1 MRAAAQ
7 QTLSAA
13 QLSGTQASSRCRET
27 AESRKIKEP
36 NQKEWFQA
44 IETHS
49 TEASVL
55 FSEHSRSAK
64 PAGYAE
70 AIAHSYREHGA

>member
-13 QLSGTQASSRCRET
+13 QLSGTRASSRCRET
-27 AESRKIKEP
+27 AESRKKEQ
-36 NQKEWFQA
+36 NHKEGFQA

-49 TEASVL
+49 TEASVF
-55 FSEHSRSAK
+55 FSEHSRSAR
-64 PAGYAE
+64 PAVYAE
-70 AIAHSYREHGA
+70 AIAHSYQEHGA